1 MSSPGWSWAARYPE
15 HMPSRKQRQRKAK
28 SKRHEWETVWVDDEG
43 NELDEPPEGALEE
56 KQRKEPA
63 KATATTAKKQPAQRG
78 AGRIPQPPSWNR
90 ALKRAGLLGIV
101 VYFLFS
107 LTARKSHNPYV
118 AALIPA
124 VIYTALFIPFTFLID
139 RFAYRRYQAKQV
151 GGAAA
156 SPRPAKKR

>member
-1 MSSPGWSWAARYPE
+1 
-15 HMPSRKQRQRKAK
+15 MPSRIQRQRKAK

-43 NELDEPPEGALEE
+43 NELDEAPPEALEE
-56 KQRKEPA
+56 KPRKESA
-63 KATATTAKKQPAQRG
+63 KATATPAKGKPQRG
-78 AGRIPQPPSWNR
+78 SRREPQPPSWNR
-90 ALKRAGLLGIV
+90 AFKRAGLLGIV
-101 VYFLFS
+101 VFFLFS
-107 LTARKSHNPYV
+107 LTARNSHNPYV

-139 RFAYRRYQAKQV
+139 RFAYRRYQARQS